1 MKVIRLLSQMVK
13 VMLPLS
19 FASLPDAAE
28 PDAVDAAVLPER
40 SAGGQSQAAADVPI
54 AARKLRRVIFFMVF
68 SSCFLF
74 RVCFGSCRPEAFL
87 LAIVYQFR

>member
-1 MKVIRLLSQMVK
+1 MVK

-28 PDAVDAAVLPER
+28 PDAVDAAVLPEPPPQAVR
-40 SAGGQSQAAADVPI
+40 AKAAADVPI